1 MQKIRPWLWFDD
13 RAEEAANFYVSVFK
27 NSRITNISRYGEEGP
42 GPAGSVMV
50 ASFELD
56 GVEFMALNGGTQAQ
70 YSSAFYVDCEAQDEI
85 DHLWERLAEGGETSV
100 CGWLKDRFG
109 VSWNIVPS
117 VFGEL
122 MSDEDD
128 EKTGRVMTAMLQMTK
143 LDIPTLL
150 RAYEG
155 GRRIL

>member
-1 MQKIRPWLWFDD
+1 VQKIRPWLWFDTQ
-13 RAEEAANFYVSVFK
+13 AEDAANFYVSVFE
-27 NSRITNISRYGEEGP
+27 NSRITQVSRYGEAGP

-50 ASFELD
+50 VSFELD
-56 GVEFMALNGGTQAQ
+56 GVEFMALNGGSEAQ
-70 YSSAFYVDCEAQDEI
+70 YQSAFYVDCETQEEI
-85 DHLWERLAEGGETSV
+85 DRLWDRLSEGGEPSV

-128 EKTGRVMTAMLQMTK
+128 EKTNRVMQAMLGMTK
-143 LDIPTLL
+143 FDIAALL
-150 RAYEG
+150 RAYEQP
-155 GRRIL
+155 

>member
-1 MQKIRPWLWFDD
+1 MQKIKPWLWFVDQ
-13 RAEEAANFYVSVFK
+13 AEEAANFYVSVFK
-27 NSRITNISRYGEEGP
+27 NSRITSVTRYGDEGP

-50 ASFELD
+50 ASFVLD
-56 GVEFMALNGGTQAQ
+56 GVEFMALNGGTQAE
-70 YSSAFYVDCEAQDEI
+70 YSSAFYVDCETQDEI
-85 DHLWERLAEGGETSV
+85 DRLWEHLAEGGETSV

-128 EKTGRVMTAMLQMTK
+128 EKTGRVMKAMLQMTK
-143 LDIPTLL
+143 LDTAELQ
-150 RAYEG
+150 RAFDG
-155 GRRIL
+155 P